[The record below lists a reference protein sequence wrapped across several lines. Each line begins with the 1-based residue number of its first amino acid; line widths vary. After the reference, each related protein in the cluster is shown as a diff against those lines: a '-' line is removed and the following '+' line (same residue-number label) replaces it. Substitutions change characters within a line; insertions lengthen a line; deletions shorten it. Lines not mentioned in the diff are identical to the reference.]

1 MGRLIHSDGIAAV
14 ASNAVMN
21 SNIAAPVS
29 TPKFGTS
36 FPVPIRLSALKLP
49 GGMDKS
55 KTLQGVKHQPLE
67 GSHTS
72 VNVIAAVSNQ
82 AAEVVASVGPI
93 SPDTAVEF
101 DRTAPYKKPVRRAP
115 SVSLEGDGY
124 LRLEDVLT
132 VYPVSRSAW
141 YEGIKQGIYPAPVP
155 LGRRSVGWSRAAIR
169 ALVESPPKF

>member
-1 MGRLIHSDGIAAV
+1 MVQEFHKVLVRKHRIFDMTRGPKSPL
-14 ASNAVMN
+14 NARFTAE
-21 SNIAAPVS
+21 SLKPNIEVELTVLDPNE
-29 TPKFGTS
+29 
-36 FPVPIRLSALKLP
+36 VP
-49 GGMDKS
+49 
-55 KTLQGVKHQPLE
+55 
-67 GSHTS
+67 
-72 VNVIAAVSNQ
+72 
-82 AAEVVASVGPI
+82 EVVVPVDLI
-93 SPDTAVEF
+93 TPDTAVEF
-101 DRTAPYKKPVRRAP
+101 DRIAPYKKPVRKAP

>member
-21 SNIAAPVS
+21 SNIAAPVR
-29 TPKFGTS
+29 TPKFGMS

-49 GGMDKS
+49 EGMAKS
-55 KTLQGVKHQPLE
+55 KTLQGVKHQPLDR
-67 GSHTS
+67 SHASGKMVSGASNKIES
-72 VNVIAAVSNQ
+72 VVPVSAVTP
-82 AAEVVASVGPI
+82 G
-93 SPDTAVEF
+93 TAVEF
-101 DRTAPYKKPVRRAP
+101 DRIAPHKKPVRYPP

-141 YEGIKQGIYPAPVP
+141 YEGIKQGIYPAPIP

>member
-1 MGRLIHSDGIAAV
+1 MNPNSATSFHSP
-14 ASNAVMN
+14 SF
-21 SNIAAPVS
+21 S
-29 TPKFGTS
+29 TPVPS
-36 FPVPIRLSALKLP
+36 PIRLSHIKLP
-49 GGMDKS
+49 ASTVAPKAP
-55 KTLQGVKHQPLE
+55 QRVKHVPLA
-67 GSHTS
+67 GSHASAKVISEASS
-72 VNVIAAVSNQ
+72 VTTNEATDVDF
-82 AAEVVASVGPI
+82 SVD
-93 SPDTAVEF
+93 SLAPDTAVEF
-101 DRTAPYKKPVRRAP
+101 DRIAPYKKPVRKAP

>member
-1 MGRLIHSDGIAAV
+1 MRGISTYKPRTMQTPPI
-14 ASNAVMN
+14 ASANVQ
-21 SNIAAPVS
+21 
-29 TPKFGTS
+29 KFGT
-36 FPVPIRLSALKLP
+36 PVPAPIRLSTLKLP
-49 GGMDKS
+49 AGIAKP
-55 KTLQGVKHQPLE
+55 KTLQGVKQRLFDGGHANAK
-67 GSHTS
+67 T
-72 VNVIAAVSNQ
+72 VSMASNEVP
-82 AAEVVASVGPI
+82 EVVAPVGSITPGN
-93 SPDTAVEF
+93 AVAF
-101 DRTAPYKKPVRRAP
+101 DRTAPYKKPIRQAP